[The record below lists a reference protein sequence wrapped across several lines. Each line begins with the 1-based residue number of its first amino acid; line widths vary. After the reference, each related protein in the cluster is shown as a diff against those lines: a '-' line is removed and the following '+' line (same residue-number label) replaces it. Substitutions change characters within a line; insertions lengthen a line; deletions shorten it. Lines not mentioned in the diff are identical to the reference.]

1 MEKTVWSKEL
11 FCALFAPIFVTSGLE
26 MKEWMFK
33 FLNEGSNV
41 LIVVGICPDLIL
53 KTARWFRLEDSNENS
68 RNPEIF

>member
-1 MEKTVWSKEL
+1 MEKIVWSKEL

-41 LIVVGICPDLIL
+41 LIVVGICPDFIL
-53 KTARWFRLEDSNENS
+53 KTPR
-68 RNPEIF
+68 